1 MRMNDLRFRH
11 LLLAC
16 LAGVALVAG
25 ACSDDTEGSK
35 SDSDDKTESTD
46 AKKDSEESPDA
57 TDDSA
62 PDDSAPDESTP
73 DDTAPEEGASAD
85 FEEKVSTAKTAI
97 EGAKDPCDLYEATM
111 TLSTVG
117 NPETQEQT
125 KLASELYVAMLNKM
139 AETSSDE
146 KVAETLSTGADEFE
160 QFAQDADFDP
170 EKMDLAGEGP
180 DLESSAALD
189 QAMNS
194 YAETEFTACMDTT
207 SAPTS
212 QP

>member
-25 ACSDDTEGSK
+25 ACSDDSDQSK
-35 SDSDDKTESTD
+35 SDSDDKTETTD

-57 TDDSA
+57 T
-62 PDDSAPDESTP
+62 DDSAPDESTP

-125 KLASELYVAMLNKM
+125 KLASELYVAMLRTM
-139 AETSSDE
+139 AETSSDP

-189 QAMNS
+189 EAMNS
-194 YAETEFTACMDTT
+194 YAETEFTACMGTT

>member
-62 PDDSAPDESTP
+62 P